1 MPRPAIQ
8 PPSLNTVVQ
17 PPLFVR
23 HRSNR
28 TCSQLQDCMPGQ
40 PNLDALANS
49 LVEAAAC
56 GPAGLASAEL
66 FGLLQRL
73 HGRLCGMVS

>member
-1 MPRPAIQ
+1 
-8 PPSLNTVVQ
+8 
-17 PPLFVR
+17 
-23 HRSNR
+23 
-28 TCSQLQDCMPGQ
+28 MPGQ